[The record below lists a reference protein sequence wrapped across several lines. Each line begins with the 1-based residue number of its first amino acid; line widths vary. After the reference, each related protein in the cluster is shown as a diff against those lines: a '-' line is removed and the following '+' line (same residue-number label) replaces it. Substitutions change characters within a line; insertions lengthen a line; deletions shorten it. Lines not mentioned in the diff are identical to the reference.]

1 MTAGRPLTPS
11 APFIPLFDRM
21 RDHPFVPTCLS
32 QRKGAVGGQG
42 WPQATATRR
51 EASLRA
57 GRPLAMMAAGWGSG
71 RCGTVQNQLFESA
84 LGIAKPWYVRS
95 VDFDAAKKL
104 LTITVDFVAGTRF
117 EVEGVAGVHP
127 VHDTQIKRLRH
138 LNFFQHE
145 CFLEVRTPRVKL
157 PDGRVVLA
165 EPAWFG
171 KLSGFT
177 LLFEAL
183 VLAMAQQMTF
193 SAVAKLVGISW
204 HRVHAIC
211 SHYVNLAVAE
221 ADLSTVT
228 NVAIDET
235 SYRRGHNYLT
245 LAADTDQRKVVF
257 VTDGKDANTVADFA
271 ADLAAHKGS
280 AEQVRSVSID
290 MSPAFIKGVTD
301 HLPNARITFD
311 KFHVVAN
318 ASTAVEKMRRL
329 EQRTDPSLKGL
340 RWTLL
345 KNRDR
350 LSVQSRADLDI
361 LIAQVAT
368 KRTARAWLY
377 REHLR
382 DILNRKQIN
391 VVSAML
397 KQWCTNVMRSR
408 VEPMKEVAKMIRK
421 HFDGIVAWAQTRQTN
436 GYIEALNGLF
446 QAAKRKARGYTR
458 FATMRTVL
466 FLIAGKLDF
475 TPINP
480 HTA

>member
-1 MTAGRPLTPS
+1 
-11 APFIPLFDRM
+11 
-21 RDHPFVPTCLS
+21 
-32 QRKGAVGGQG
+32 
-42 WPQATATRR
+42 
-51 EASLRA
+51 
-57 GRPLAMMAAGWGSG
+57 
-71 RCGTVQNQLFESA
+71 VQNQLFESA
-84 LGIAKPWYVRS
+84 LGITKPWYVGG
-95 VDFDAAKKL
+95 VDFDAAKKV

-117 EVEGVAGVHP
+117 AVAGVAGVHP

-145 CFLEVRTPRVKL
+145 CFLAVRTPRVKL
-157 PDGRVVLA
+157 PDGKVVLA

-171 KLSGFT
+171 KLAGFT

-193 SAVAKLVGISW
+193 SAVAKLVDESW
-204 HRVHAIC
+204 HRIHAIC
-211 SHYVNLAVAE
+211 SRYVNLALAE
-221 ADLSTVT
+221 ADLSAVT
-228 NVAIDET
+228 AVAIDET
-235 SYRRGHNYLT
+235 SCRRGHNYLT
-245 LAADTDQRKVVF
+245 IAADTDERKVVF
-257 VTDGKDANTVADFA
+257 VTEGKDTKTVADFA
-271 ADLAAHKGS
+271 ADLAAHKAT
-280 AEQVRSVSID
+280 AEQVRLVSID
-290 MSPAFIKGVTD
+290 MSPAFIKGVAD

-311 KFHVVAN
+311 KFHVVAH
-318 ASTAVEKMRRL
+318 ASTAVDKMRRL

-345 KNRDR
+345 KDRGR
-350 LSVQSRADLDI
+350 LSDESRADLDT
-361 LIAQVAT
+361 LIAQAAT

-382 DILNRKQIN
+382 AILDRKQIN

-397 KQWCTNVMRSR
+397 KQWCTNVLRSR
-408 VEPMKEVAKMIRK
+408 VEPMKEVARMIRK
-421 HFDGIVAWAQTRQTN
+421 HFDGIVAWTQTRQTN

-458 FATMRTVL
+458 FTTMRTVL

-480 HTA
+480 HAA